1 MAHWQPWHF
10 KYLSYFHENIMAIKE
25 KAIALGVII
34 IMNVVVFA
42 LFGPLS
48 IIAFVASLPLA
59 FAILK
64 R

>member
-1 MAHWQPWHF
+1 
-10 KYLSYFHENIMAIKE
+10 MAIKE